1 MSQFGH
7 FDPSFGPKLKI
18 DNYFLK
24 FAQKSAQNGTIIRI
38 FHSSIPNLKLKMVD
52 IIFWSTDFGGQSY
65 RFTHDR
71 PFVSQEFLVETAHTI
86 FFMNLVQS
94 YS

>member
-52 IIFWSTDFGGQSY
+52 IIF
-65 RFTHDR
+65 
-71 PFVSQEFLVETAHTI
+71 
-86 FFMNLVQS
+86 
-94 YS
+94 